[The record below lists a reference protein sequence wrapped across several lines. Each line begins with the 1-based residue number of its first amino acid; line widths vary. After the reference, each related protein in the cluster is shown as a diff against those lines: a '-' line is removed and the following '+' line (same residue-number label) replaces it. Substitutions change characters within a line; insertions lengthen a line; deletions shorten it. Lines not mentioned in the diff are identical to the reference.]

1 MPFNTAVELSYLKP
15 EEREKVVDFIKKEG
29 VVPTMAQATEIK
41 KASQDAAKAAPV
53 PEKATSAPKPPLAGN
68 SPQATEKTAPPAPSK
83 LAKAPTPL
91 DEKKISSIVKPKA
104 EPEIKYT
111 FTSGELKEYF
121 PNDKA
126 PTVSEVKRK
135 VFNALDLQKKAEE
148 RQKAKQV
155 VKDAAKRR

>member
-29 VVPTMAQATEIK
+29 VVPTMAQATEVK
-41 KASQDAAKAAPV
+41 KASQDAAKAAPA
-53 PEKATSAPKPPLAGN
+53 PEKTTSAPKLPLAGN
-68 SPQATEKTAPPAPSK
+68 SPQATEKTAPPAPTK
-83 LAKAPTPL
+83 LAKAP
-91 DEKKISSIVKPKA
+91 A
-104 EPEIKYT
+104 
-111 FTSGELKEYF
+111 
-121 PNDKA
+121 
-126 PTVSEVKRK
+126 VSEVKRK

>member
-1 MPFNTAVELSYLKP
+1 MPRKP
-15 EEREKVVDFIKKEG
+15 LLCRRK
-29 VVPTMAQATEIK
+29 Q
-41 KASQDAAKAAPV
+41 
-53 PEKATSAPKPPLAGN
+53 PLPLN
-68 SPQATEKTAPPAPSK
+68 RLLRVTLPRLQKKTAPPAPSK